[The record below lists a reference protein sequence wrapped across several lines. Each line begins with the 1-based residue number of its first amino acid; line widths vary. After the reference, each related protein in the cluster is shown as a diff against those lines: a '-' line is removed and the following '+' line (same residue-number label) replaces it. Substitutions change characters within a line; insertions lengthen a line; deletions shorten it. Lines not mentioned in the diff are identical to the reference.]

1 MMLVAMA
8 TAELKRGCLGNR
20 DDLQESFV
28 RLTNCLEVA
37 KNLQDYYN
45 KYLYLH

>member
-8 TAELKRGCLGNR
+8 TTELKRGCLGNR